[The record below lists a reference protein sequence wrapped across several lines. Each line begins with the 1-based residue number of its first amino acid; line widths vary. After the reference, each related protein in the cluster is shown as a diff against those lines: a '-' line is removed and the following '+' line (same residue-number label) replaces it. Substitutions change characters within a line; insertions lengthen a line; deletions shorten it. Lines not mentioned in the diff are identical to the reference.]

1 MTSNGP
7 SRTFTREAVEAWLA
21 RLSTADWETN
31 IPKTQLQEGRKF
43 YREGMLSTIDLQSGQ
58 AVVTQKVNREETYS
72 VIEWNGKGPEIR
84 TSVEDEEFGIVLA
97 TAGLYEIE
105 ELIAEIH
112 EDDPLLDDLARPRGR
127 TKTARSR
134 PRQRM
139 NRKKKR
145 VPTKYLSTS
154 CLKFPTKTDSPPPP
168 CGKRMQRENPGLRK
182 NELSRKSNGRTGQPS

>member
-21 RLSTADWETN
+21 RLSTADWETS
-31 IPKTQLQEGRKF
+31 IPKTQLREGRKF

-84 TSVEDEEFGIVLA
+84 TYVDDEEFGIVLA

-112 EDDPLLDDLARPRGR
+112 EDDPLFDDLPTPEDEQKQTDPDPTPDDEPEEGKDAAQVPLLILLEVSN
-127 TKTARSR
+127 KTG
-134 PRQRM
+134 
-139 NRKKKR
+139 
-145 VPTKYLSTS
+145 
-154 CLKFPTKTDSPPPP
+154 SPPPP
-168 CGKRMQRENPGLRK
+168 CGKRKQVRESRPTEK
-182 NELSRKSNGRTGQPS
+182 QSTRKSNRRIDPPS

>member
-1 MTSNGP
+1 
-7 SRTFTREAVEAWLA
+7 
-21 RLSTADWETN
+21 
-31 IPKTQLQEGRKF
+31 
-43 YREGMLSTIDLQSGQ
+43 MLSTIDLQSGQ

-112 EDDPLLDDLARPRGR
+112 EDDPLLDDLEAPEDEQN
-127 TKTARSR
+127 SPIPR

-154 CLKFPTKTDSPPPP
+154 CLKFPTKNGLTATPMWQKDAKEKIPAY
-168 CGKRMQRENPGLRK
+168 GKTAL
-182 NELSRKSNGRTGQPS
+182 RKSNGRTGPPS

>member
-7 SRTFTREAVEAWLA
+7 SRTFAREAVEAWLA

-112 EDDPLLDDLARPRGR
+112 EDDPLLDDLDAPEDEQ
-127 TKTARSR
+127 KQPDPP

-145 VPTKYLSTS
+145 ARPNTS
-154 CLKFPTKTDSPPPP
+154 PHPA
-168 CGKRMQRENPGLRK
+168 
-182 NELSRKSNGRTGQPS
+182 